1 MKLNTHRLVLL
12 FVTATLGLNLHM
24 AQAQTPNGTQL
35 LQAMANA
42 ERTVQYSGTSTV
54 KRQGSLP
61 ITMRVWHSGIKR
73 RLEFLE
79 PPIRRGDLLVDN
91 GEEVW
96 SYHRSENAVTRMRAT
111 ALRGTDAY
119 SANQIA
125 GFDASVVG
133 KDNVAGRAAW
143 IVAVTRHGQSRVA
156 SKFWIDTATKARLRM
171 EHYNSAGAL
180 VLTAGFQAI
189 TVGAIPPTEFA
200 WTPPSG
206 AKVTQTSGTLYN
218 DLAQASQA
226 ASWIQYP
233 RALPA
238 GYTFESAVVD
248 PKGEAWL
255 RYSNGLNRFSIFQQR
270 VGDGKVTDLRQVPGG
285 WYWQRGGS
293 RFLAVGVPSADAN
306 KVATGVR

>member
-1 MKLNTHRLVLL
+1 MKLNTPQQVLL
-12 FVTATLGLNLHM
+12 LATATLGLNLYM

-35 LQAMANA
+35 LQAMAQA

-54 KRQGSLP
+54 KRQGSRP

-96 SYHRSENAVTRMRAT
+96 SYHRSENTATRMRAT
-111 ALRGTDAY
+111 ALRGADAY
-119 SANQIA
+119 GTGQIA
-125 GFDASVVG
+125 GFDARVLD
-133 KDNVAGRAAW
+133 KENVAGRAAW
-143 IVAVTRHGQSRVA
+143 IVAVSRHGQAHVA
-156 SKFWIDTATKARLRM
+156 SKFWIDAATKARLRM

-180 VLTAGFQAI
+180 VVTAGLQ
-189 TVGAIPPTEFA
+189 TVKLGAIPATQFA
-200 WTPPSG
+200 WSPPPG

-218 DLAQASQA
+218 DLAQAHQA

-233 RALPA
+233 RSLPA
-238 GYTFESAVVD
+238 GYAFESAVVD

-270 VGDGKVTDLRQVPGG
+270 VAENKITDLRQVSGG

-293 RFLAVGVPSADAN
+293 RFLAVGVPAADAT
-306 KVATGVR
+306 KVAAGVR